1 MNAQEAREK
10 LSAYLDRE
18 LDERERRELDALLAA
33 DPALQAELEE
43 LRQTVE
49 MVRSLPKVSAPA
61 GFARRVERA
70 IAASGRRARARWL
83 RPAAL
88 AAAACLVVGFLA
100 ALVSTLRAPREAARA
115 VSPDTRTAVHRKAP
129 APPSGPSLD
138 KKRGFAFAREQKDET
153 KELAQEAL
161 RLKSA
166 PAIRRDQ
173 VMVQPSLGA
182 PAQPRKSLT
191 AEAAGSRVAPHL
203 GKSGAGHIA
212 ADSARPQVVAKA
224 HRVVVEGYGGR
235 APAPQAGDRELL
247 RAIMEPS
254 APAEARRARSKGLG
268 PAAAEAKAAE
278 REGTLDI
285 ALRYRDL
292 ATTLERLARAF
303 EAARV
308 SYVVQPLGSGEFV
321 VETSGPAPLLTSL
334 ARRLAGQEEEAPRQA
349 ALNAAQQSHPPQ
361 AGGATQGAGGRLR
374 LVVRFTPSRAAAEQS
389 PAVERHR

>member
-33 DPALQAELEE
+33 DPALRAELEE

-70 IAASGRRARARWL
+70 IVASQRLRWL

-88 AAAACLVVGFLA
+88 AAAACLVVGFLVG
-100 ALVSTLRAPREAARA
+100 LVSGLRAPREAARA

-153 KELAQEAL
+153 KELAEGAL

-166 PAIRRDQ
+166 HAIRGGQ
-173 VMVQPSLGA
+173 VVVQPPPGA
-182 PAQPRKSLT
+182 PAPSRTPLAAK
-191 AEAAGSRVAPHL
+191 AAGSRAAPHL
-203 GKSGAGHIA
+203 GTSRAGQIA

-224 HRVVVEGYGGR
+224 HRVVGEGYGGR
-235 APAPQAGDRELL
+235 LAAPQARDRELE
-247 RAIMEPS
+247 RAILEPR
-254 APAEARRARSKGLG
+254 APTEARRAHPKGLG
-268 PAAAEAKAAE
+268 PAAGEAKLGE
-278 REGTLDI
+278 RQGTLDI
-285 ALRYRDL
+285 AIRYRDL
-292 ATTLERLARAF
+292 GATLERLARAL
-303 EAARV
+303 EAAGL

-321 VETSGPAPLLTSL
+321 VEASGPASLLTSL
-334 ARRLAGQEEEAPRQA
+334 ARRLAGQEEEAQRQA
-349 ALNAAQQSHPPQ
+349 ALNAPQQSRPIQ

-374 LVVRFTPSRAAAEQS
+374 LVLRFRPSRAAAEQL
-389 PAVERHR
+389 PAAERGQR